1 VQPEAP
7 TRRTRQSS
15 PKAIL
20 AIDRNPFLERHAVA
34 ASQDQGS
41 AGESFPPAA
50 GTASSWPG
58 EASTGAGEEE
68 FSAGTA
74 TGLSLS
80 ARAELSAGT
89 ATGLSLSGRAECS
102 AGTATGLSLSARAE
116 LSAGTAT
123 GLSLEE
129 TAGAADAASLE
140 AAGAG
145 GGETCSPRGTPPEP
159 DGAEPDG
166 AGRFND
172 EETPAGPGSGAALS
186 GGPAYDPGMSAKPP
200 GPPGDGKSSHS
211 SQKVAQPTA
220 PVASTAASTAPR
232 SLLMSSPL
240 PFPVYRNQ
248 FSGRLC
254 DPAVHGA
261 IAISSTKAGP
271 CPLHFDRAENV
282 V

>member
-1 VQPEAP
+1 MQPEAA

-20 AIDRNPFLERHAVA
+20 AIDTNPFLERHAVA

-89 ATGLSLSGRAECS
+89 ATGLSL
-102 AGTATGLSLSARAE
+102 
-116 LSAGTAT
+116 
-123 GLSLEE
+123 EE
-129 TAGAADAASLE
+129 TAGAAVAGSLE

-145 GGETCSPRGTPPEP
+145 GGEICSPRGTPPEP
-159 DGAEPDG
+159 DGADDGAEPDG
-166 AGRFND
+166 DGRFND
-172 EETPAGPGSGAALS
+172 EETPVGPGSGAALS
-186 GGPAYDPGMSAKPP
+186 GGPVYDPGMSAKPP

-254 DPAVHGA
+254 DPAVRGA

-271 CPLHFDRAENV
+271 WPLHFDRAENV